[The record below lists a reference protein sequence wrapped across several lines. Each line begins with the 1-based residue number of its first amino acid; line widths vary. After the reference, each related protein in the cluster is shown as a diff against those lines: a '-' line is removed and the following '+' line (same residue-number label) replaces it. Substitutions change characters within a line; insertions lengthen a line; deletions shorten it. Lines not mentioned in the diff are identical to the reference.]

1 MLQRCVARSSTPWNK
16 GAAGLENFVFGPSDL
31 SLVKNKGGRP
41 PGPFPGSASIIS
53 NIIGKVRSPSAPGK
67 VQCLR
72 QKGKN
77 SDAIKDA
84 KGERARESK
93 RAQSLVC
100 HSPSK
105 KKFAVSSYRWS
116 DARLWMFR
124 TQDKPTKL
132 WELHILRDRIGV
144 GLVKLKVLTKVCGF
158 TFGSILLHLISKR
171 IKDLPTPRTIITK
184 TTV

>member
-1 MLQRCVARSSTPWNK
+1 M
-16 GAAGLENFVFGPSDL
+16 
-31 SLVKNKGGRP
+31 KNKGGRP
-41 PGPFPGSASIIS
+41 PDPSPGSASIIS

-105 KKFAVSSYRWS
+105 RSLQSLHTAEATLGCGCSGHRISQQSYESYIYSGIELELAWS
-116 DARLWMFR
+116 N
-124 TQDKPTKL
+124 
-132 WELHILRDRIGV
+132 
-144 GLVKLKVLTKVCGF
+144 
-158 TFGSILLHLISKR
+158 
-171 IKDLPTPRTIITK
+171 
-184 TTV
+184 